1 MKTSWVIF
9 SFWERIYF
17 ENLLIYAFSQ
27 RLLCL
32 RRQMTKD
39 SGIYI
44 VLISPSVRLNK
55 SYSVMALVNLS
66 PVTYM
71 KYNNFF
77 MRVQLRKSVSS
88 PSCLY
93 TWGNGVGKESQNKTL
108 AWDSESFNSLVM
120 FLNFFLV

>member
-27 RLLCL
+27 MLLCL

-55 SYSVMALVNLS
+55 SYSVTALVNLS

-93 TWGNGVGKESQNKTL
+93 TWGNRAGKERQNKTL

>member
-1 MKTSWVIF
+1 
-9 SFWERIYF
+9 
-17 ENLLIYAFSQ
+17 
-27 RLLCL
+27 
-32 RRQMTKD
+32 MTKD

-88 PSCLY
+88 PSCLLHLRERS
-93 TWGNGVGKESQNKTL
+93 WERKSKQN
-108 AWDSESFNSLVM
+108 SSLRLRK
-120 FLNFFLV
+120 F